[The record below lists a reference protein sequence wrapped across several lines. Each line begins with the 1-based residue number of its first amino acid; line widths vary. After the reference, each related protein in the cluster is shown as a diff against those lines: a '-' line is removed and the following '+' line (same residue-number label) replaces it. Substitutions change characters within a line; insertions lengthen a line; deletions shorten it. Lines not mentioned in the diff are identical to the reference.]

1 MKHVKCYKEHA
12 TIQNNVCIGF
22 LLLFSVAVL
31 VVSVVVVV
39 FDGVSFL
46 SFLSLASARSV
57 V

>member
-12 TIQNNVCIGF
+12 TIQNNVYIGF